1 MKLKATEISPLTSF
15 GRDGSSWLIPQSIS
29 TVEKRSEAEW
39 RNLFIYINQKYIN
52 IGLRSLRSLRS
63 VEMGSSW
70 LIPQSI
76 STVAKRS
83 GAKWRNL
90 FIPNSK

>member
-29 TVEKRSEAEW
+29 AVAEW

-52 IGLRSLRSLRS
+52 IGLESPHSLRS
-63 VEMGSSW
+63 VVMVVHG
-70 LIPQSI
+70 
-76 STVAKRS
+76 
-83 GAKWRNL
+83 
-90 FIPNSK
+90 

>member
-1 MKLKATEISPLTSF
+1 MEKSLYLYKSEIYKYRIGISPLTSF
-15 GRDGSSWLIPQSIS
+15 GRD
-29 TVEKRSEAEW
+29 
-39 RNLFIYINQKYIN
+39 
-52 IGLRSLRSLRS
+52 
-63 VEMGSSW
+63 GSSW

-90 FIPNSK
+90 LYSYKSKRRAKARPLFITTLINLITI